1 MKRISLTLLLAILA
15 FVFVIP
21 AFAQETFGLTSE
33 QFDSLLTAN
42 ANSAAQEQWTLNYT
56 VDFSLTGAE
65 ATPITATLSGV
76 GTLDIPNEALSIS
89 LSGNV
94 SGGGVSFPLDGE
106 LRVIGEAIYFRASD
120 PTTNTDTGWFY
131 IEDIDTVMEGVEDLS
146 SNPDMLV
153 DAFSE
158 GFVEGFAGGAGISA
172 EDVNTEA
179 LMNSANALAAIN
191 PADFIEMALEGSTYT
206 TSLNLVNLV
215 NSPAFSESVL
225 GLVQAMGEETTE
237 DELAAV
243 IAIVAVLLE
252 DTSISASQTVNAD
265 GLITQTILDIQST
278 IDPSKMGETGE
289 IITIGFNNTM
299 NLTYGQPALV
309 EVPANATLIPTE
321 AIEAGLSELS
331 GSSELGTT
339 EPVIVNN
346 PTTVFADTPTTLT
359 LPEGLPAVVSFSGNG
374 MYTLEVRGLD
384 GADTYVTVTD
394 VAGLQIGYN
403 DDHGTPRN
411 LAAFDSAIENLAI
424 NGEVTIEINRYSTD
438 LTNVELIVIT
448 EGGSVSNGDTPA
460 TNATTLTLG
469 TPNVVTLPNGI
480 GTMVELSLTANG
492 NVSITAKGINGVDTT
507 LEVFDASG
515 SSLGYN
521 DDHGTSIGGLGAFDS
536 ALENLAING
545 TVTVLV
551 SKFGETGGQVE
562 VLAVGPDTVMNNNGG
577 GGATNFTNFTCNSVG
592 QDVQGDVGTTVNG
605 TCPAGCGAGT
615 IWGTAV
621 YTDDS
626 NICTAAQHSGAITP
640 ANGGSFLFIVTAGQ
654 SIYPASTQNGVASQ
668 EWGEWG
674 RSFTLVPLA
683 GGAAAN
689 ANATSNVD
697 ATTYDF
703 PNGVTFQ
710 APNYLTLD
718 SETDIL
724 TMFSLPNTGGF
735 VQVYETQSLFG
746 TMDMGMDFYK
756 DTYGA
761 SAAAT
766 WGFSYNKANFQDV
779 TVNGRTISVMDFIGK
794 SVDRP
799 INGVVAIAPY
809 TNGGYGYIYAFA
821 VSPAPETFRD
831 DMIALAGSLDN

>member
-359 LPEGLPAVVSFSGNG
+359 LP
-374 MYTLEVRGLD
+374 
-384 GADTYVTVTD
+384 
-394 VAGLQIGYN
+394 
-403 DDHGTPRN
+403 
-411 LAAFDSAIENLAI
+411 
-424 NGEVTIEINRYSTD
+424 
-438 LTNVELIVIT
+438 
-448 EGGSVSNGDTPA
+448 
-460 TNATTLTLG
+460 NARCQR
-469 TPNVVTLPNGI
+469 
-480 GTMVELSLTANG
+480 A
-492 NVSITAKGINGVDTT
+492 
-507 LEVFDASG
+507 
-515 SSLGYN
+515 
-521 DDHGTSIGGLGAFDS
+521 
-536 ALENLAING
+536 
-545 TVTVLV
+545 
-551 SKFGETGGQVE
+551 
-562 VLAVGPDTVMNNNGG
+562 
-577 GGATNFTNFTCNSVG
+577 
-592 QDVQGDVGTTVNG
+592 
-605 TCPAGCGAGT
+605 
-615 IWGTAV
+615 
-621 YTDDS
+621 
-626 NICTAAQHSGAITP
+626 
-640 ANGGSFLFIVTAGQ
+640 
-654 SIYPASTQNGVASQ
+654 
-668 EWGEWG
+668 
-674 RSFTLVPLA
+674 
-683 GGAAAN
+683 
-689 ANATSNVD
+689 
-697 ATTYDF
+697 
-703 PNGVTFQ
+703 
-710 APNYLTLD
+710 
-718 SETDIL
+718 
-724 TMFSLPNTGGF
+724 
-735 VQVYETQSLFG
+735 
-746 TMDMGMDFYK
+746 
-756 DTYGA
+756 
-761 SAAAT
+761 
-766 WGFSYNKANFQDV
+766 
-779 TVNGRTISVMDFIGK
+779 
-794 SVDRP
+794 
-799 INGVVAIAPY
+799 
-809 TNGGYGYIYAFA
+809 
-821 VSPAPETFRD
+821 
-831 DMIALAGSLDN
+831 